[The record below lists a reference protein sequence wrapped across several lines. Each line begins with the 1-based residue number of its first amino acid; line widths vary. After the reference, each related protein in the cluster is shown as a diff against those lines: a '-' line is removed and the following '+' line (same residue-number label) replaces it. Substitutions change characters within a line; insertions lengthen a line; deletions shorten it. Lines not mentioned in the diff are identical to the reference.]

1 MVELFHT
8 IYKLNCVSLWNFNF
22 HEKFLLNNI
31 HVFKN
36 GSILCR
42 FLQNYDYVSRFLC
55 PCIVPDCISMNRYFF
70 KCQICYYASFLE
82 IEKAILHCHCHNKT
96 LVKLACKPS
105 SEKWWNQRLFLFSK
119 FNQGIII
126 ESNESWYSV
135 IPENIALS
143 VSNFFINNYIH
154 LDPKSVLLDAFCG
167 VGGSAIQ
174 FAKNFK
180 VYAIDIDPRKIEA
193 ARHNARIYNVHQNIE
208 FIVGDFFQVAPAL
221 KNKVDAVFLA
231 PPWGGPNYKK
241 LSQYDLEINMPFNGK
256 KIFSVASAISKN
268 IGFYVPKNTNR
279 DQLMALDHKGVIKIQ
294 ELWKRRPKGSDI
306 TALTVYYGPN
316 LAK

>member
-1 MVELFHT
+1 ME
-8 IYKLNCVSLWNFNF
+8 
-22 HEKFLLNNI
+22 
-31 HVFKN
+31 
-36 GSILCR
+36 
-42 FLQNYDYVSRFLC
+42 
-55 PCIVPDCISMNRYFF
+55 
-70 KCQICYYASFLE
+70 
-82 IEKAILHCHCHNKT
+82 
-96 LVKLACKPS
+96 
-105 SEKWWNQRLFLFSK
+105 
-119 FNQGIII
+119 
-126 ESNESWYSV
+126 
-135 IPENIALS
+135 
-143 VSNFFINNYIH
+143 
-154 LDPKSVLLDAFCG
+154 
-167 VGGSAIQ
+167 
-174 FAKNFK
+174 
-180 VYAIDIDPRKIEA
+180 
-193 ARHNARIYNVHQNIE
+193 QNIE